1 MAEASLTLFNK
12 ARQSLVE
19 ARSIDE
25 VKAVRDKAEALRLY
39 MKQAGESLQMQ
50 NDIAEI
56 KLRAERRAGELLQ
69 DMEKN
74 VGAQGRIQEHLSGG
88 NTVLPPEDDLPTLA
102 DLGLSKMQSSR
113 WQTIAAMPEDA
124 FEEHIA
130 KTKARNEELTT
141 ASVLRLAKD
150 LVREE
155 ARQEMADRGAQE
167 VAVTGSY
174 QVIHGDLT
182 RALADITP
190 QSIDAIITDP
200 PYPREY
206 LSLYGELAQGA
217 ARVLKPGGSMLVM
230 VGQSYLP
237 DILALMTP
245 HVRYHWTVA
254 YLTPGGQ
261 SAQLWQRRVNTFW
274 KPVLWFVNGEYDG
287 QWIGDVARS
296 DVNDNDKRF
305 HGWGQSESGMADL
318 IERCTKPGDVILDP
332 FCGAGTTGVAAIA
345 LARGFI
351 GIDLDE
357 SAVKITKARLAE
369 VRCA

>member
-56 KLRAERRAGELLQ
+56 KLRAERRAGEILG

-74 VGAQGRIQEHLSGG
+74 EGGRPNQNQSHDVTSFA
-88 NTVLPPEDDLPTLA
+88 PPTLS
-102 DLGLSKMQSSR
+102 DLGLSKMQSHR

-124 FEEHIA
+124 FEAHIA

-155 ARQEMADRGAQE
+155 ARQEMVDRGAQE

-174 QVIHGDLT
+174 QVIYGDLT
-182 RALADITP
+182 RAMADIAP

-217 ARVLKPGGSMLVM
+217 ARVLRLGGSMLVM

-296 DVNDNDKRF
+296 DVNDNDKRY

-345 LARGFI
+345 LGRGFI